1 MALLCGLGQVTFR
14 LWVSLPSQSENNRIE
29 FLAAGAFLRFRFS
42 LFPPAALPSGCFC
55 FSADTGLNNKRGQSK
70 GRMSLDSPLPSNP
83 LAPRTLRPAGRA

>member
-14 LWVSLPSQSENNRIE
+14 LWVSIPFQSENNRIG
-29 FLAAGAFLRFRFS
+29 FLAVGAFLRFRFS
-42 LFPPAALPSGCFC
+42 LFPPLAPLVLC

-83 LAPRTLRPAGRA
+83 LAPHTLGPAGRA